1 MLVRA
6 QKWSQNCN
14 LQMEFDW
21 FERSTKWMRRVSGL
35 FVRRRVIANQLRG
48 SVRVPVRQSLC
59 VATAFATHK
68 RHTVAALQTR
78 LQRTGGKVAASRS
91 CLRRTGGKVAASRT
105 HLRRKNAAS
114 QQRLQRKN
122 AALQQR
128 LQRKNA
134 ASQQRLERRPCVA
147 TTVGTQTLQAKV
159 ES

>member
-1 MLVRA
+1 MRPTLRLV
-6 QKWSQNCN
+6 
-14 LQMEFDW
+14 F
-21 FERSTKWMRRVSGL
+21 GL

-105 HLRRKNAAS
+105 HLRRKNAVS

-128 LQRKNA
+128 LQRKLICPQRKPTEINGNQSSA
-134 ASQQRLERRPCVA
+134 GNFGECLDRSSQHRSVRIYK
-147 TTVGTQTLQAKV
+147 TIYFN
-159 ES
+159 